1 MAKDQS
7 LTVQEKQEL
16 QSRDEQ
22 TVPGRFYVPSTDIY
36 ENEEEL
42 VVVVEVPGVARED
55 VAINVENDQL
65 SISARLNF
73 DKYDNY
79 QPVYTEY
86 NVGNFTRNFHLSNKI
101 DSSAID
107 AKMKDGVL
115 TLRLPKIPE
124 AKPRKVKVN

>member
-36 ENEEEL
+36 EHEEEL

-73 DKYDNY
+73 DKYANY

-86 NVGNFTRNFHLSNKI
+86 NLGNFTRSFHLSNKI

-124 AKPRKVKVN
+124 AKPRKIKVN